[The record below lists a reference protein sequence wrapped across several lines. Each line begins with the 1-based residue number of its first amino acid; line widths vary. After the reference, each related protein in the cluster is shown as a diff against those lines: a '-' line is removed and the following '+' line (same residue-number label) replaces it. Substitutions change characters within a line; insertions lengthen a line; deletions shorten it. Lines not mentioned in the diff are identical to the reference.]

1 MAEENKSYYLPF
13 PTRLRQLMD
22 DTGASQQTLA
32 DYVGVTRQA
41 VAQWKDGK
49 TIPDMYNFKRIV
61 EFFKVP
67 YEYLLGDTDSTVHE
81 NLALADSL
89 GLSDDAIE
97 VLQGIKEFSA
107 HDDETGYIST
117 PEVASRIICS
127 GYFEEILKLVQAS
140 SVDFRKYQ
148 EYTQRQVVDGL
159 DVMGLEH
166 DEAKEYSS
174 FGKAV
179 IPMNEM
185 SVFHLYRARELM
197 MKILED
203 IPQDKYDE
211 SIGIR

>member
-22 DTGASQQTLA
+22 DTGASQQALA

-49 TIPDMYNFKRIV
+49 TIPDMYNFKRIA
-61 EFFKVP
+61 EFFKVT
-67 YEYLLGDTDSTVHE
+67 YEYLLGDTDSKVHE
-81 NLALADSL
+81 NMALADSL

-97 VLQGIKEFSA
+97 TLEGIKVFSQ
-107 HDDETGYIST
+107 HDDEAGYIST
-117 PEVASRIICS
+117 PEVVSRIICN
-127 GYFEEILKLVQAS
+127 GYFDEFIKLVQGSA
-140 SVDFRKYQ
+140 VDYRKFQ
-148 EYTQRQVVDGL
+148 EYIQREGFDDVVG
-159 DVMGLEH
+159 MAR
-166 DEAKEYSS
+166 DETKEYGSI
-174 FGKAV
+174 GKAV

-185 SVFHLYRARELM
+185 SMFHLYRARELM

-203 IPQDKYDE
+203 IPQDKYEE

>member
-22 DTGASQQTLA
+22 ETSASQQALA

-49 TIPDMYNFKRIV
+49 TIPDMYNFKRIA
-61 EFFKVP
+61 EFFKIP
-67 YEYLLGDTDSTVHE
+67 YEYLLGDTDSKVHE
-81 NLALADSL
+81 NMALADSL

-97 VLQGIKEFSA
+97 TLEGIKEFSH
-107 HDDETGYIST
+107 HDDNAGYIST
-117 PEVASRIICS
+117 PEVISRIICN
-127 GYFEEILKLVQAS
+127 GYFDEFLKLIQAS
-140 SVDFRKYQ
+140 AVDYRKFQ
-148 EYTQRQVVDGL
+148 EYVQHEGFEDVVG
-159 DVMGLEH
+159 MER

-179 IPMNEM
+179 VPMNEM

-203 IPQDKYDE
+203 IPQNKYEE

>member
-22 DTGASQQTLA
+22 DTGASQQALA

-49 TIPDMYNFKRIV
+49 TIPDMYNFKRTA
-61 EFFKVP
+61 EFFKVT
-67 YEYLLGDTDSTVHE
+67 YEYLLGDTDSKVHE
-81 NLALADSL
+81 NMALASSL

-97 VLQGIKEFSA
+97 TLQGIKEFSE
-107 HDDETGYIST
+107 HDDEGGYIST
-117 PEVASRIICS
+117 PEVSSRIICS
-127 GYFEEILKLVQAS
+127 GYFEEFLKLVQAS

-148 EYTQRQVVDGL
+148 EYMQRQVVDGL
-159 DVMGLEH
+159 DVMGLER
-166 DEAKEYSS
+166 DEANEYND

-203 IPQDKYDE
+203 IPQDKYE
-211 SIGIR
+211 KSIGIR

>member
-1 MAEENKSYYLPF
+1 MTEGNKSYYLPF

-22 DTGASQQTLA
+22 DTGASQQALA

-49 TIPDMYNFKRIV
+49 SIPDMYNFKRTA

-67 YEYLLGDTDSTVHE
+67 YEYLLGDTDSKVHE
-81 NLALADSL
+81 NMALESSL

-97 VLQGIKEFSA
+97 TLQGIKEFSG
-107 HDDETGYIST
+107 HDDEAKYIST
-117 PEVASRIICS
+117 PEVVSRIICN
-127 GYFEEILKLVQAS
+127 GYFDEFLKLVQVSA
-140 SVDFRKYQ
+140 VDYRKFQ
-148 EYTQRQVVDGL
+148 EYIQREGFDDVV
-159 DVMGLEH
+159 GLEC
-166 DEAKEYSS
+166 DEAKEYGG

-179 IPMNEM
+179 IAMNEM

-203 IPQDKYDE
+203 IPQDKYEE

>member
-22 DTGASQQTLA
+22 GTGASQQALA

-49 TIPDMYNFKRIV
+49 TIPDMYNFKRIA
-61 EFFKVP
+61 EFFKIP
-67 YEYLLGDTDSTVHE
+67 YEYLLGDTDSKVHE
-81 NLALADSL
+81 NMALADSL

-97 VLQGIKEFSA
+97 TLEGIKEFSQ
-107 HDDETGYIST
+107 HDDEAGYIST
-117 PEVASRIICS
+117 PEVISRIICN
-127 GYFEEILKLVQAS
+127 GYFDEFLKLIQAS
-140 SVDFRKYQ
+140 IVDYRKFQ
-148 EYTQRQVVDGL
+148 EYTQHEGFEDVVGI
-159 DVMGLEH
+159 ER
-166 DEAKEYSS
+166 DEAKKYSS
-174 FGKAV
+174 FGKTV

-203 IPQDKYDE
+203 IPQDKYEE

>member
-22 DTGASQQTLA
+22 DAGASQQALA
-32 DYVGVTRQA
+32 DYVGVMRQA

-49 TIPDMYNFKRIV
+49 TIPDMYNFKRIA
-61 EFFKVP
+61 EFFKIP
-67 YEYLLGDTDSTVHE
+67 YEYLLGDTDSKVHE
-81 NLALADSL
+81 NMALADSL

-97 VLQGIKEFSA
+97 TLEGIKEFSQ
-107 HDDETGYIST
+107 HDDEAEYIST
-117 PEVASRIICS
+117 PEVVSRILCN
-127 GYFEEILKLVQAS
+127 GYFDEFLKLIQAS
-140 SVDFRKYQ
+140 VVDYRKFQ
-148 EYTQRQVVDGL
+148 EYVQHEGFE
-159 DVMGLEH
+159 DVFGMER

-185 SVFHLYRARELM
+185 SVFHLYRACELM
-197 MKILED
+197 MKVLED
-203 IPQDKYDE
+203 IPQDKYEE

>member
-1 MAEENKSYYLPF
+1 MTEENKSYFLPF

-22 DTGASQQTLA
+22 DTGASQQALA

-49 TIPDMYNFKRIV
+49 TIPDMYNFKRTA

-67 YEYLLGDTDSTVHE
+67 YEFLLGDTESKIYK
-81 NLALADSL
+81 NMALSDSL
-89 GLSDDAIE
+89 GLSDDAIKT
-97 VLQGIKEFSA
+97 LQGIKEFSE
-107 HDDETGYIST
+107 HDDEAGYIST

-127 GYFEEILKLVQAS
+127 GFFEEFLKLVQAS

-159 DVMGLEH
+159 DVMGLER
-166 DEAKEYSS
+166 DEANEYSG

-185 SVFHLYRARELM
+185 SVFHLYHASDIM
-197 MKILED
+197 AKILER
-203 IPQDKYDE
+203 IPEDKYDE
-211 SIGIR
+211 SVGIR